1 MILHPSDQITHVCA
15 EKRKRDMAS
24 CRHKDGVKM
33 YVCLIC
39 IKRHKKKRTKK
50 RNNRQ
55 EKKKKERKESDGEE
69 KEKRRETIK

>member
-1 MILHPSDQITHVCA
+1 MCA

-24 CRHKDGVKM
+24 CRHNDGVKR

-39 IKRHKKKRTKK
+39 IERQKKKRTKK

-55 EKKKKERKESDGEE
+55 ERKEKRATESDGEE

>member
-1 MILHPSDQITHVCA
+1 MILQASDQITHVCA

-24 CRHKDGVKM
+24 CRHKHGVKM

-39 IKRHKKKRTKK
+39 IKRHKRKEQKRGTIDNK
-50 RNNRQ
+50 
-55 EKKKKERKESDGEE
+55 EKKERKESNGEE